1 MPRRFTER
9 LPDVNDGSTRS
20 AARFVG
26 VEHGSPPRTSRVTAA
41 QRIDPLMRAVARGR
55 IEQPV
60 EAAEAAE
67 AVEQATSANAMW
79 TVVAASLGSAWR
91 RWRRASRRWRRARR
105 RVLAALLVLML
116 PVMWSY
122 ARALT
127 GPGNDSLQARTVEW
141 ARDNHLGWA
150 VDRLEKWW
158 YSNHQAKIGGTPN
171 LTAAAVVVA
180 SAGTATSVPE
190 PLGVGI
196 PALPHLP
203 GHLEP
208 PLPLVSPATPTVPGE
223 GEWTAFGPLVNGA
236 QGAYVTTVRPDAIH
250 TSVLDAVIWFDP
262 TILKFRQYPG
272 LKIPGS
278 PWDRPPHV
286 EVSRQAQLVAAFAGG
301 FRIRDS
307 NGGMIL
313 GHVPLVP
320 MRDGGATFT
329 IDDNGVPNI
338 GAWGTDVSNSSTL
351 DSARQSLDPIVVNGA
366 PAPDLTTDP
375 NKKWG
380 FTGPANKSAV
390 WRSGAGVRADGS
402 LIWVGGDGLT
412 VETLAETLVRAG
424 AVRGM
429 QLEINHEWVQLNTYA
444 VGADGTV
451 HGQRLLHG
459 MQHTGDRW
467 LTEDTRDFVA
477 VFSR

>member
-1 MPRRFTER
+1 
-9 LPDVNDGSTRS
+9 
-20 AARFVG
+20 
-26 VEHGSPPRTSRVTAA
+26 
-41 QRIDPLMRAVARGR
+41 
-55 IEQPV
+55 
-60 EAAEAAE
+60 
-67 AVEQATSANAMW
+67 
-79 TVVAASLGSAWR
+79 
-91 RWRRASRRWRRARR
+91 
-105 RVLAALLVLML
+105 ML
-116 PVMWSY
+116 PVTWSY
-122 ARALT
+122 FRALT
-127 GPGNDSLQARTVEW
+127 GPGSDSLQARTVEW

-150 VDRLEKWW
+150 VDRVEKWW
-158 YSNHQAKIGGTPN
+158 YANHQARIGGAPDLASSAVAMASSGATTSATSPS
-171 LTAAAVVVA
+171 LPSVPSATSATAVTSATSVTAVTSVP
-180 SAGTATSVPE
+180 SATSVPAT
-190 PLGVGI
+190 PGVGI
-196 PALPHLP
+196 PALS
-203 GHLEP
+203 GHLTP
-208 PLPLVSPATPTVPGE
+208 PAPLVSPAVPAVAGE
-223 GEWTAFGPLVNGA
+223 GQWSPLGPQVNGA

-262 TILKFRQYPG
+262 TILRFRQYPG

-278 PWDRPPHV
+278 PWDRPPYV
-286 EVSRQAQLVAAFAGG
+286 EQSRQAALVAAFAGG

-313 GHVPLVP
+313 GHNELVP

-329 IDDNGVPNI
+329 IDDNGVPNV
-338 GAWGTDVSNSSTL
+338 GAWGVDVGKSGTV

-380 FTGPANKSAV
+380 FTGPANRSAV

-412 VETLAETLVRAG
+412 VESLAETLVRAG
-424 AVRGM
+424 AIRGM

-444 VGADGTV
+444 TGADGTV

-477 VFSR
+477 VFTR

>member
-1 MPRRFTER
+1 
-9 LPDVNDGSTRS
+9 
-20 AARFVG
+20 
-26 VEHGSPPRTSRVTAA
+26 
-41 QRIDPLMRAVARGR
+41 MRAVARGR
-55 IEQPV
+55 AQQPV
-60 EAAEAAE
+60 ELQEAERTPSST
-67 AVEQATSANAMW
+67 ATLAS
-79 TVVAASLGSAWR
+79 VAASLHRAWR

-141 ARDNHLGWA
+141 ARDNHMGWA

-158 YSNHQAKIGGTPN
+158 YANHQAKIGGTPN
-171 LTAAAVVVA
+171 LSADAVAVA
-180 SAGTATSVPE
+180 SAPTGPATSVPQ

-196 PALPHLP
+196 PALPRLP

-208 PLPLVSPATPTVPGE
+208 PTPLVSPATPTVPGE
-223 GEWTAFGPLVNGA
+223 GEWTALGPAVNGA

-262 TILKFRQYPG
+262 TILRFRQYPG

-278 PWDRPPHV
+278 PWDRPPNV
-286 EVSRQAQLVAAFAGG
+286 ETSRQAELVAAFAGG

-313 GHVPLVP
+313 GHRGLVA

-338 GAWGTDVSNSSTL
+338 GAWRTDVGNSSTL

-390 WRSGAGVRADGS
+390 WRSGAGIRADGS

-412 VETLAETLVRAG
+412 VESLAETLVRAG
-424 AVRGM
+424 AIRGM

-444 VGADGTV
+444 VGADGNV